1 MGFFKVRNKHTG
13 HSVWHRLRL
22 QSGVQGICMAQVKVA
37 RRRARY
43 LRIAY
48 SYM

>member
-1 MGFFKVRNKHTG
+1 MGFLKVRNKHTG

-22 QSGVQGICMAQVKVA
+22 QSGVQGTCICMAQVKVA
-37 RRRARY
+37 RRSARY

-48 SYM
+48 S